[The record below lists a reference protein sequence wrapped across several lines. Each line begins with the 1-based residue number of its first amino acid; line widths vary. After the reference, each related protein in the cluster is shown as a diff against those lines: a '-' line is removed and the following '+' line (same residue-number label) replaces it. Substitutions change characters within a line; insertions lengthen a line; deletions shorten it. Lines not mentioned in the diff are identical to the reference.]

1 MSAHAKLANRLKAR
15 GPLCVGLDPDPR
27 LIPTCLRG
35 DVTAFLREIVSAT
48 ADLACAYKINVAFF
62 ESLGLVGMR
71 ILEQVRA
78 SIPADSYVVWDAK
91 RGDIANTNR
100 HYAKSAFGVW
110 NADAVTVS
118 PYLGFDSLAPFFDH
132 TNRLTFV
139 LCATSEGTEL
149 QDLQVSPSRKPLWLW
164 VAEQAAAKTR
174 GQIGLVVGATYPER
188 VAAVRE
194 VSADLPLLV
203 PGVGAQGGAIPSQP
217 ALVNVSRAILFASK
231 ERDFAECA
239 RQATA
244 SFRDRLTAAAEEE
257 VRL

>member
-1 MSAHAKLANRLKAR
+1 MSAHAKLANRLHAR

-27 LIPTCLRG
+27 LIPTFLRG
-35 DVTAFLREIVSAT
+35 DMTVFLREIILAT
-48 ADLACAYKINVAFF
+48 SDLACAYKINVAFF

-78 SIPADSYVVWDAK
+78 AIPDDSYVVWDAK

-132 TNRLTFV
+132 ANRLTFV

-149 QDLQVSPSRKPLWLW
+149 QDLQVTSSGKPLWMW

-174 GQIGLVVGATYPER
+174 GQIGLVVGATYPQR
-188 VAAVRE
+188 IDAVRA
-194 VSADLPLLV
+194 VAADLPLLV

-239 RQATA
+239 RQAAA
-244 SFRDRLTAAAEEE
+244 SFHHKLTTGLAKEDRP
-257 VRL
+257 